1 MDRNEQQQDAR
12 GRLLR
17 KIHPGAGALREIRF
31 YQKSTCFLILMRA
44 FQRFVQQ
51 VALDESPSGKE
62 YRWQAQ
68 ALFVLQQAAEAYMV
82 AYLCDANLLAIHAKR
97 STIME
102 KDMVLVRRMRGRR
115 AIGFEMGDN

>member
-1 MDRNEQQQDAR
+1 MSDNEDDR

-17 KIHPGAGALREIRF
+17 KRRPGHGALYEIRF
-31 YQKSTCFLILMRA
+31 YQKSTCFLIPMRA

-51 VALDESPSGKE
+51 VALDEALSGKE
-62 YRWQAQ
+62 YHWQAR
-68 ALFVLQQAAEAYMV
+68 ALFALQQAAEVYMV

-97 STIME
+97 STIMD
-102 KDMVLVRRMRGRR
+102 KDMILVRRMRGRH